1 MRNTLRNT
9 NENLLNTMSGF
20 VLALEMLNQY
30 SWQKWQRKRKTKTK
44 KQNTENQTWLKWF
57 GFKTQN

>member
-1 MRNTLRNT
+1 MRNTLRST

-30 SWQKWQRKRKTKTK
+30 SWQKW
-44 KQNTENQTWLKWF
+44 
-57 GFKTQN
+57 